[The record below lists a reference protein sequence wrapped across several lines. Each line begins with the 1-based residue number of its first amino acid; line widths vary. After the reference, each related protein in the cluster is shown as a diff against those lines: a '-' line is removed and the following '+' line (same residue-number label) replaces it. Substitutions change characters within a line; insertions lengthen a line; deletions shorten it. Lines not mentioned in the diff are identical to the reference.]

1 MKKAELRQQIHELAD
16 DLNIVV
22 ESRKYNSEKRIL
34 ENLLEAHKDQVIV
47 LYWNSESK
55 SARYESRSP
64 DPAISWAWLTCN
76 NNTLTL
82 VCVRLL

>member
-55 SARYESRSP
+55 SARYDEAARP
-64 DPAISWAWLTCN
+64 CFSWA
-76 NNTLTL
+76 
-82 VCVRLL
+82 